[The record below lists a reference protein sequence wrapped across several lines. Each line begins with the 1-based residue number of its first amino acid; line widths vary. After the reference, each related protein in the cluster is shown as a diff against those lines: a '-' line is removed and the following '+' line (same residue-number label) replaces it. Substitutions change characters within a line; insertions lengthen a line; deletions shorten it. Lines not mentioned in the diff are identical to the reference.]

1 MIMGAAYTNSSI
13 HQSYYQ
19 NGSNNLSSTIF
30 TKPPFPSEPVT
41 GQYLPGLTSPGPVQV
56 APPPPGP
63 PGHWPWPTGNQ
74 EHWKLR

>member
-41 GQYLPGLTSPGPVQV
+41 GQ
-56 APPPPGP
+56 
-63 PGHWPWPTGNQ
+63 
-74 EHWKLR
+74 